1 MFYSARC
8 ARSHYPPTLNDLSQ
22 ALTTIMPIHTPYH
35 ASPRFTLTADAIP
48 PYETLLVSLQEQ
60 VLEIRFNRPHRLN
73 AVVEAFYTEL
83 LDALAVAERAEN
95 VRAVVLTGEG
105 RAFCVGAD
113 MKEHGG
119 AARTLYQRR
128 QYLQLGNDVCEA
140 VYRLKK
146 PVVAAINGYALGAG
160 AEMAVA
166 CDFIVMAENAQ
177 IGFPETSIGTCVGGG
192 VSKVLPQIVGLV
204 QARRLLFT
212 GEKITGTEAARIS
225 LALAAYPQD
234 QLLVEAHV
242 LGAKLAEQAPVS
254 MAMLKRLVNVSSA
267 NDVDSHLQQELDA
280 VFTCS
285 TTDDWQEGVDAFAQ
299 KRKPSFQGR

>member
-1 MFYSARC
+1 MSIHA
-8 ARSHYPPTLNDLSQ
+8 LSN
-22 ALTTIMPIHTPYH
+22 
-35 ASPRFTLTADAIP
+35 ASSRFTLTTEAIP
-48 PYETLLVSLQEQ
+48 SYQTLLVSLQEH

-83 LDALAVAERAEN
+83 IDALALSERAEN
-95 VRAVVLTGEG
+95 VRAVVITGEG

-140 VYRLKK
+140 IYRLKK
-146 PVVAAINGYALGAG
+146 PVVAAVNGYALGAG

-166 CDFIVMAENAQ
+166 CDFIVMAEDAQ

-192 VSKVLPQIVGLV
+192 VSKVLPQIVGLA

-212 GEKITGTEAARIS
+212 GEKISGTEAARLS
-225 LALAAYPQD
+225 LAIATYSQE
-234 QLLVEAHV
+234 QLLIEAHA

-267 NDVDSHLQQELDA
+267 NDVESHLQQELDA